1 MEFSQDF
8 FVFIVLFAFLFV
20 CSVVNALLWVVVVIF
35 MVKQLIIST
44 IFHQKLIMVIIIII
58 WIALIEV
65 MGMEDFNYAQIFILK
80 LFE

>member
-20 CSVVNALLWVVVVIF
+20 CSVVNALLWVVVIF

-44 IFHQKLIMVIIIII
+44 ILHQKLIMVIIIII

-65 MGMEDFNYAQIFILK
+65 MGMEDCNYAQIFILK
-80 LFE
+80 LF

>member
-20 CSVVNALLWVVVVIF
+20 CSVVNALLWVVVIF

-44 IFHQKLIMVIIIII
+44 ILHQKLIMVIIIII

-65 MGMEDFNYAQIFILK
+65 MGMEDCNYAQIFILK